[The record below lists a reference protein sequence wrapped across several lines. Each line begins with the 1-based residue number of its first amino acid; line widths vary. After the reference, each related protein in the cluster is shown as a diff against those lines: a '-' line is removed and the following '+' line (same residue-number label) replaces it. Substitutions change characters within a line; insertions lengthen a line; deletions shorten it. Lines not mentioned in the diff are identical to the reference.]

1 MCVNALRRRTTFPQ
15 QLNKLQCSIW
25 CMKEKDQELMRIK
38 YVPPLDLAYPYE
50 IAKIPAF
57 LDALADKTCP
67 DDINNIIEYYNVV
80 QYLNDGLSPL
90 ALDSDVDDH
99 YSSFTPELY
108 RKIGAFFKDIVSE
121 DIDFFKNTDPIYYEE
136 LFFLIEQQ
144 DLDKRVGIQPVIKL
158 WKSIDGSPELL
169 LSRKRLVRDYDS
181 IFRELIITNGK
192 FAECL
197 ISYHFSK
204 NRFEDI
210 FLPKSLSDKDV
221 LNIFKEYIQGDNPNL
236 NYIKNIEDSKSHY
249 GLIVDDK
256 IKVLAR
262 RKKYELEEILFGTGG
277 HKRQYFTIVII
288 QDDLDYTQKILR
300 GENGPE
306 CYYGS
311 SFIDRAICD
320 VDVLHIIMAGSGSL
334 TSDCISVVTSS
345 QNDEGLADHLMH
357 QGNGEYKRN
366 FAFQF
371 YYQNLLNHV
380 YEFEIYM
387 NSKGIRFED
396 IFLKYFNNFIE
407 ENYNISDFSFT
418 ASTLSASY
426 LEKCKHLFTELD
438 SIIRQFKLYME
449 DGKIDQ
455 DLLSISSS
463 PVGLYGLPSCTS
475 HKYVEV
481 NIESPLWEI
490 LMWLFS
496 KESFLSVASKG
507 VHARNLGELLIE
519 NNLEFRDFH
528 ERQQERIEKLIDWG
542 VLLVVDK
549 YLKFRS
555 KGLTYL
561 LWQLYNV
568 GALNYSHYDGELKL
582 EIDKLVDRGWLVWKN
597 SLLTSREEDFY
608 SYHLNKQKYSNA
620 LELRN
625 RYAHG
630 VFNKEEKENDGL
642 HYHNYIIILMLY
654 IILINKIDDELS
666 SHKVHLVIDN

>member
-1 MCVNALRRRTTFPQ
+1 M
-15 QLNKLQCSIW
+15 
-25 CMKEKDQELMRIK
+25 
-38 YVPPLDLAYPYE
+38 
-50 IAKIPAF
+50 
-57 LDALADKTCP
+57 
-67 DDINNIIEYYNVV
+67 
-80 QYLNDGLSPL
+80 
-90 ALDSDVDDH
+90 
-99 YSSFTPELY
+99 
-108 RKIGAFFKDIVSE
+108 
-121 DIDFFKNTDPIYYEE
+121 
-136 LFFLIEQQ
+136 
-144 DLDKRVGIQPVIKL
+144 
-158 WKSIDGSPELL
+158 
-169 LSRKRLVRDYDS
+169 
-181 IFRELIITNGK
+181 
-192 FAECL
+192 
-197 ISYHFSK
+197 
-204 NRFEDI
+204 
-210 FLPKSLSDKDV
+210 
-221 LNIFKEYIQGDNPNL
+221 
-236 NYIKNIEDSKSHY
+236 
-249 GLIVDDK
+249 
-256 IKVLAR
+256 AR
-262 RKKYELEEILFGTGG
+262 RKRYELEEILFETDG
-277 HKRQYFTIVII
+277 HKRRYFTTVII
-288 QDDLDYTQKILR
+288 QDDLDCMQKILR

-306 CYYGS
+306 CYYNS
-311 SFIDRAICD
+311 SFIDHIICD

-334 TSDCISVVTSS
+334 TSDCILVVTSS
-345 QNDEGLADHLMH
+345 QTNEGLVDHLMH

-387 NSKGIRFED
+387 NNKGIRFED

-407 ENYNISDFSFT
+407 ENYNISGFSFT

-463 PVGLYGLPSCTS
+463 PVGLYGLPSRTS

-496 KESFLSVASKG
+496 KESFLSVVSKG

-519 NNLEFRDFH
+519 NNLELKDFH
-528 ERQQERIEKLIDWG
+528 EGQQEYIKKLIDWG

-549 YLKFRS
+549 HIKFQS

-568 GALNYSHYDGELKL
+568 GALNYPHYDDKLKL
-582 EIDKLVDRGWLVWKN
+582 EIDKLVDRSWLIWKN
-597 SLLTSREEDFY
+597 SLLTSREEDFC
-608 SYHLNKQKYSNA
+608 SYCLNKQKYSNA

-625 RYAHG
+625 LYAHS
-630 VFNKEEKENDGL
+630 VFNKEEKEDDKL
-642 HYHNYIIILMLY
+642 HYGNYIIILMLY

-666 SHKVHLVIDN
+666 SHNVHSVTDN